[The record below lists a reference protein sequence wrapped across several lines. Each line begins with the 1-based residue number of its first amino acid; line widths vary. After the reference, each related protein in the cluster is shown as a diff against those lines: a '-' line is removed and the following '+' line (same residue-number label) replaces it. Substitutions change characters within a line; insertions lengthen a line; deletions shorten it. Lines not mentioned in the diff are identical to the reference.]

1 MEENKDQRI
10 QQNQINT
17 VNITVKEEKPWKG
30 APYFY
35 YVCLIFS
42 VFYVFCLF
50 DNPVGIT
57 YPIFTAGLLFLYLQ
71 LIKYQEEPLKKDS
84 IFYMVSILLLAV
96 SNCITDNQW
105 IIFFNKVGIWLLFGI
120 LCLHNSYE
128 DKKWRFTKYACNL
141 CIFFFGIIENLFAS
155 IRQRKDWKK
164 KKEEKSPSKMKY
176 ILMGLVIAMP
186 LLVVIVSLL
195 VSADAIFSNLVG
207 RIFYVLFREII
218 LPTKFIRILLMFLW
232 GFLFFY
238 SILYNISQKKLNSQQ
253 KDFRTKEPLIAI
265 TFLALIAVVYLIFCG
280 IQISYIFTGGME
292 LPSGYTYSSFAR
304 QGFFQLLFV
313 CVLNLILVLMCLGL
327 FRENRIL
334 KILLT
339 FISGCTYIMIVSSA
353 YRMMLYIVAYQLTR
367 LRILVLAALL
377 VLAILLGGVI
387 RSIFQ
392 ESFPLFKYSTIVV
405 TVIYVILSLSRI
417 DFIIAKYNVSQRGLD
432 ITYENQYITTL
443 SADAAG
449 IYVEAARSCDNKT
462 ELAEENLDQ
471 YFYVILDKP
480 EIGVRNFNFSR
491 YSGKKAADDYFL
503 LKNE

>member
-1 MEENKDQRI
+1 
-10 QQNQINT
+10 
-17 VNITVKEEKPWKG
+17 
-30 APYFY
+30 
-35 YVCLIFS
+35 
-42 VFYVFCLF
+42 
-50 DNPVGIT
+50 
-57 YPIFTAGLLFLYLQ
+57 
-71 LIKYQEEPLKKDS
+71 
-84 IFYMVSILLLAV
+84 
-96 SNCITDNQW
+96 
-105 IIFFNKVGIWLLFGI
+105 
-120 LCLHNSYE
+120 
-128 DKKWRFTKYACNL
+128 
-141 CIFFFGIIENLFAS
+141 
-155 IRQRKDWKK
+155 
-164 KKEEKSPSKMKY
+164 
-176 ILMGLVIAMP
+176 MGLVIAMP

-253 KDFRTKEPLIAI
+253 KDFRTQEPLIAI

-327 FRENRIL
+327 FRENKTL

-387 RSIFQ
+387 RSIFR

-417 DFIIAKYNVSQRGLD
+417 DFIIAKYNVSQKR
-432 ITYENQYITTL
+432 
-443 SADAAG
+443 
-449 IYVEAARSCDNKT
+449 
-462 ELAEENLDQ
+462 
-471 YFYVILDKP
+471 
-480 EIGVRNFNFSR
+480 
-491 YSGKKAADDYFL
+491 
-503 LKNE
+503 